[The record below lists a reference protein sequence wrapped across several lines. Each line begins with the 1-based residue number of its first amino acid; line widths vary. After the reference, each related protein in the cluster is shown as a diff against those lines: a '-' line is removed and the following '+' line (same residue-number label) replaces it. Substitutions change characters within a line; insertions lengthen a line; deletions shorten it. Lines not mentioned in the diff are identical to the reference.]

1 MPRKDVVIIMQSFND
16 IWANVVNVLSEEY
29 SKNVIDLWFASLKLY
44 ELTDSRA
51 LIICDMPYKY
61 GIIKTKYVTAIE
73 GALEKA
79 VGFHVE
85 VIILDK
91 TQAPE
96 EYHTYISDNIEAP
109 EPVNLADRVVP
120 PQLCGMADGTGEVDE
135 LSETDVYSADA
146 SPRKKA
152 ASIYNAY
159 TFENFIVGV
168 SNTFAHAASL
178 AVANEPACLET
189 IESSTYNPLFI
200 YGPSGLG
207 KTHLLYAIVN
217 RIKQTRPELKIVYVK
232 GEHFTNELID
242 SISKKT
248 PEAFREK
255 YRSADVLLIDDIHF
269 IAGREATQEE
279 FFHTFNALHEDNKQ
293 IILTSDRPVREIK
306 TLEERLKTRFEWG
319 VCADI
324 QPPDTDLRSAIIKNK
339 AASKNINL
347 SNEVVSF
354 LAENLKSNIR
364 QIEGAIRKLAALYT
378 LTGNQ
383 ITVDTAKNAIAD
395 LISDDEPVTMTV
407 DRIFE
412 KVSKKLGISV
422 EEIKGTRRNRE
433 VAYARHISI
442 YLIRKLTNLSLPQIG
457 KILKR
462 DHATVMSSLR
472 TVEKQLGANTQTD
485 SDVSELIK
493 ELKS

>member
-1 MPRKDVVIIMQSFND
+1 MQAYND
-16 IWANVVNVLSEEY
+16 IWSNVVDILSEEY
-29 SKNVIDLWFASLKLY
+29 SKNVVALWFTSLKLH

-61 GIIKTKYVTAIE
+61 SIIKTKYSNAIAD
-73 GALEKA
+73 ALEKA
-79 VGFHVE
+79 VGFRVD

-96 EYHTYISDNIEAP
+96 EYYRYINNNIGAP
-109 EPVNLADRVVP
+109 EPINLADQVVVP
-120 PQLCGMADGTGEVDE
+120 HLTSSNEPADDLES
-135 LSETDVYSADA
+135 LSQ
-146 SPRKKA
+146 KKS

-159 TFENFIVGV
+159 TFDNFIVGV

-248 PEAFREK
+248 PDAFREK

-324 QPPDTDLRSAIIKNK
+324 QPPDADLRSAIIKNK

-347 SNEVVSF
+347 SNEVVEF
-354 LAENLKSNIR
+354 LADNLKSNIR
-364 QIEGAIRKLAALYT
+364 QLEGAIRKLAATYI
-378 LTGNQ
+378 LTGKE
-383 ITVDTAKNAIAD
+383 ITLETAKKAIAD
-395 LISDDEPVTMTV
+395 LISDNGAGAITV
-407 DRIFE
+407 ERILD
-412 KVSKKLGISV
+412 KVSKKFGIEV
-422 EEIKGTRRNRE
+422 EEITGTRRNKE
-433 VAYARHISI
+433 IAYARHISI
-442 YLIRKLTNLSLPQIG
+442 YIIKKLTNLNYTQIG
-457 KILKR
+457 KVMKR
-462 DHATVMSSLR
+462 DHATIMSSLR

-485 SDVSELIK
+485 SDVNELIK
-493 ELKS
+493 ELKN

>member
-1 MPRKDVVIIMQSFND
+1 MQAYND
-16 IWANVVNVLSEEY
+16 IWSNVVDVLSEEY
-29 SKNVIDLWFASLKLY
+29 SKNVVALWFTSLKLH

-61 GIIKTKYVTAIE
+61 GIIKTKYTNAIAD
-73 GALEKA
+73 ALEKT
-79 VGFHVE
+79 VGFRVE

-96 EYHTYISDNIEAP
+96 EYYRYINDNVGAP
-109 EPVNLADRVVP
+109 EPVNLADQVVSP
-120 PQLCGMADGTGEVDE
+120 SLIPANDSSDDPET
-135 LSETDVYSADA
+135 LSQKKSAN
-146 SPRKKA
+146 
-152 ASIYNAY
+152 IYNSY
-159 TFENFIVGV
+159 TFDNFIVGV

-242 SISKKT
+242 SIAKKT
-248 PEAFREK
+248 PDAFREK

-324 QPPDTDLRSAIIKNK
+324 QPPDSDLRSAIIKNK
-339 AASKNINL
+339 AAAKNINL
-347 SNEVVSF
+347 SNEVVEF
-354 LAENLKSNIR
+354 LADNLKSNIR
-364 QIEGAIRKLAALYT
+364 QLEGAIRKLAATYI
-378 LTGNQ
+378 LTGKE
-383 ITVDTAKNAIAD
+383 ITLETAKKAIAD
-395 LISDDEPVTMTV
+395 LITDDGAGVITV
-407 DRIFE
+407 DRILD
-412 KVSKKLGISV
+412 KVSKKFGIEV
-422 EEIKGTRRNRE
+422 DEIIGTRRNKE
-433 VAYARHISI
+433 IAYARHISI
-442 YLIRKLTNLSLPQIG
+442 YIIKKLTSLNYTQIG
-457 KILKR
+457 KVMKR
-462 DHATVMSSLR
+462 DHATIMSSLR
-472 TVEKQLGANTQTD
+472 TVEKQLGANTQTN
-485 SDVSELIK
+485 SDVNELIK
-493 ELKS
+493 ELKN

>member
-1 MPRKDVVIIMQSFND
+1 MQAYND
-16 IWANVVNVLSEEY
+16 IWLNVVDVLSEEY
-29 SKNVIDLWFASLKLY
+29 SKNVVALWFTSLKLH

-61 GIIKTKYVTAIE
+61 GIIKTKYTNAIAD
-73 GALEKA
+73 ALEKT
-79 VGFHVE
+79 VGFRVE

-96 EYHTYISDNIEAP
+96 EYYRYINDNVGAP
-109 EPVNLADRVVP
+109 EPVNLADQVVSP
-120 PQLCGMADGTGEVDE
+120 SLIPANDSSDDPET
-135 LSETDVYSADA
+135 LSQKKSAN
-146 SPRKKA
+146 
-152 ASIYNAY
+152 IYNSY
-159 TFENFIVGV
+159 TFDNFIVGV

-242 SISKKT
+242 SIAKKT
-248 PEAFREK
+248 PDAFREK

-324 QPPDTDLRSAIIKNK
+324 QPPDSDLRSAIIKNK
-339 AASKNINL
+339 AAAKNINL
-347 SNEVVSF
+347 SNEVVEF
-354 LAENLKSNIR
+354 LADNLKSNIR
-364 QIEGAIRKLAALYT
+364 QLEGAIRKLAATYI
-378 LTGNQ
+378 LTGKE
-383 ITVDTAKNAIAD
+383 ITLETAKKAIAD
-395 LISDDEPVTMTV
+395 LITDDGAGVITV
-407 DRIFE
+407 DRILD
-412 KVSKKLGISV
+412 KVSKKFGIEV
-422 EEIKGTRRNRE
+422 DEIIGTRRNKE
-433 VAYARHISI
+433 IAYARHISI
-442 YLIRKLTNLSLPQIG
+442 YIIKKLTSLNYTQIG
-457 KILKR
+457 KVMKR
-462 DHATVMSSLR
+462 DHATIMSSLR
-472 TVEKQLGANTQTD
+472 TVEKQLGANTQTN
-485 SDVSELIK
+485 SDVNDLIK
-493 ELKS
+493 ELKN